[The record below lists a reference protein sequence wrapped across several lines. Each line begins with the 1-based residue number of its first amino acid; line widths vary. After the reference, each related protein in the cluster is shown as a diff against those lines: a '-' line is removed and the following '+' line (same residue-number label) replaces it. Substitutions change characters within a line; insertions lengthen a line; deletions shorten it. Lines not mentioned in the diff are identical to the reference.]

1 MAFWIAAAFLT
12 FGACLAIILP
22 AMRARAAAPAA
33 AHDIAVYR
41 DQLAEVSRDA
51 GRGLIGASE
60 AEEAKAEIGRRIL
73 RTGEA
78 DSAGTASRPVPRLS
92 RALTA
97 AAILAV
103 PLVSWGMYSMLGS
116 PGLPSQPLTA
126 RVSVD
131 PAESSVEDLVARAE
145 AHLAA
150 NPDDGRGWDVLAPI
164 YVRLDRGDDAV
175 AAYRNAIRLEGA
187 TAAREAGLGEA
198 LATAARR
205 VTPEARAA
213 FERALALEPRQPKAA
228 FYMAS
233 ALAQDGR
240 FAEAAAAWRTL
251 LPSLAADSPWRQ
263 PTEQAIAEAEQRA
276 GTAAPGPTQDD
287 VAAAQDM
294 TPEDRLAMVQGMVA
308 QLDAKLRENPKDAEG
323 WRRLVRSYMV
333 LGQESQARDAL
344 ARGVA
349 AFGAGTTEAA
359 ALTDF
364 AQALGLPATD
374 TN

>member
-51 GRGLIGASE
+51 ARGLIGASE

-73 RTGEA
+73 RSGGA
-78 DSAGTASRPVPRLS
+78 DSAETAPRPVPRLS

-103 PLVSWGMYSMLGS
+103 PLVSWGMYSLLGS
-116 PGLPSQPLTA
+116 PSLPSQPLTA
-126 RVSVD
+126 RVSTD

-164 YVRLDRGDDAV
+164 YVRLDRGSDAV

-187 TAAREAGLGEA
+187 SAAREAGLGEA
-198 LATAARR
+198 LATEARR
-205 VTPEARAA
+205 VTPEAKAA
-213 FERALALEPRQPKAA
+213 FQRALALEPGQPKAA

-233 ALAQDGR
+233 ALAQDGL
-240 FAEAAAAWRTL
+240 FVEAAAAWRAL
-251 LPSLAADSPWRQ
+251 LPSLAADSPWRK

-276 GTAAPGPTQDD
+276 GTAAPGPTASD

-333 LGQESQARDAL
+333 LGQEPLARDAL
-344 ARGVA
+344 SRGIA
-349 AFGAGTTEAA
+349 AFGAGTAEAA

-364 AQALGLPATD
+364 AAALGLPATD